1 MHLAESEFSVHCML
15 FPADDGLLYRR
26 GSCAA
31 AIVVFMALL
40 TLDARGG
47 SLFMESVVG
56 KRGVVVVV
64 VVEVEDV
71 IVVLELVELEVE
83 LVRASKSSVVVEGR
97 SSVVVVDG
105 EELGTS
111 ATVVVVRLS
120 LCVVTAL
127 GVYRAVDGS
136 VLVVVVVV

>member
-1 MHLAESEFSVHCML
+1 MLELFQYLEGISLHLAESEFSVHCML

-56 KRGVVVVV
+56 KREVVVEVVDEVVLVLNMEVVLGPRSSVVVEGTSSVVV
-64 VVEVEDV
+64 VVEVV
-71 IVVLELVELEVE
+71 
-83 LVRASKSSVVVEGR
+83 G
-97 SSVVVVDG
+97 
-105 EELGTS
+105 ELGTS
-111 ATVVVVRLS
+111 VDVVLVRLS
-120 LCVVTAL
+120 RCVITVV
-127 GVYRAVDGS
+127 GV
-136 VLVVVVVV
+136 

>member
-1 MHLAESEFSVHCML
+1 MFDIFALILYLDGISLHLAESEFSVHCML

-47 SLFMESVVG
+47 SLFMECVVG

-64 VVEVEDV
+64 EVEVMGV
-71 IVVLELVELEVE
+71 MVVLELVELEVE
-83 LVRASKSSVVVEGR
+83 LVRDSKSSVVVEGR
-97 SSVVVVDG
+97 SSVVMVDC
-105 EELGTS
+105 E
-111 ATVVVVRLS
+111 
-120 LCVVTAL
+120 
-127 GVYRAVDGS
+127 
-136 VLVVVVVV
+136 